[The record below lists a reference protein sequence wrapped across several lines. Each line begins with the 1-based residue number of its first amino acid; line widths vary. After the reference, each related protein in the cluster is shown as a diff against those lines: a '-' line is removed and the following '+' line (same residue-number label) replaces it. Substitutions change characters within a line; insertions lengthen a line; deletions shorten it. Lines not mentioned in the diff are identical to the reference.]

1 MLVMPAKQHQDPRP
15 RFPMDLTN
23 YQKSLS
29 ECSSNL
35 VAQSNNAF
43 FRQTNYGAYSNPG
56 TQWGPEQGFQ
66 YWLTEGLN

>member
-1 MLVMPAKQHQDPRP
+1 MPAKQHQDPHS

-35 VAQSNNAF
+35 IVQSNNAF
-43 FRQTNYGAYSNPG
+43 FKQTNHGAFSILVHS
-56 TQWGPEQGFQ
+56 WGPEQGFQ
-66 YWLTEGLN
+66 HWPTEGLN